1 VRLQIKRKPWD
12 RGPRSKWQL
21 IFRRCKAAALLL
33 LLVWLQALPAF
44 CSTAK
49 IGMTCCGGKICSAMH
64 HRGSRAIC
72 HPEAKTSS
80 QDTVDCAMDCCRS
93 TTQAIVVSATFVL
106 PAKAGLAFQ
115 LIADFLVPR
124 SSVDFSAYEQ
134 VPDIPPPRIFI
145 C

>member
-1 VRLQIKRKPWD
+1 MKRKASD
-12 RGPRSKWQL
+12 RGPRYKRQL
-21 IFRRCKAAALLL
+21 ILCRCKAGALLL

-49 IGMTCCGGKICSAMH
+49 SGMTCCGGKICSVMH

-72 HPEAKTSS
+72 HPDAKTPLRE
-80 QDTVDCAMDCCRS
+80 TVDCAMDCCKS

-106 PAKAGLAFQ
+106 PERPGLAFQ
-115 LIADFLVPR
+115 LSTDFLVPG

-134 VPDIPPPRIFI
+134 VPDIPPPRIFF